1 MNYDTML
8 TDYLAVRRALGAKL
22 ERPEKLLRQFLAF
35 LDERGQEQ
43 ITLEAMIEWVRLPA
57 ADARVSPGW
66 LGMRMNAVR
75 GFAEFCRSLDK
86 TTPVPPKGLLSDGGK
101 RATPY
106 LYAAAEIDAL
116 CHAALTLRGPV
127 RQATYRTLIRLLAA
141 TGMRIGEAAGLDVA
155 DFEPGEGLLLVR
167 EAKFDRHRLLPLHP
181 STTAALREYR
191 RQIEMALPDLRT
203 AALLVSGHGTRL
215 LTVNI
220 GATFRQLVTLAGLA
234 PRSSTCRPRPHDL
247 RHSFAV
253 RTLIDWYRDGQPVEP
268 RLPLLSTYLGHTC
281 PAHTYWYLHA
291 APELMARAAARLTSY
306 QDRAQP

>member
-1 MNYDTML
+1 MNYDAML
-8 TDYLAVRRALGAKL
+8 TDYLAVRRALGVKL

-35 LDERGQEQ
+35 LDEHGRQ
-43 ITLEAMIEWVRLPA
+43 ITLESMIEWVRLPA
-57 ADARVSPGW
+57 GDGTVTPGW
-66 LGMRMNAVR
+66 LGMRLNAVR
-75 GFAEFCRSLDK
+75 GFAEFCRALDK
-86 TTPVPPKGLLSDGGK
+86 TTPVPPKGLLSQSGK

-106 LYAAAEIDAL
+106 LYADAEIDAL
-116 CHAALTLRGPV
+116 CHATATLRGPV

-141 TGMRIGEAAGLDVA
+141 TGMRIGEAAGLDAA
-155 DFEPGEGLLLVR
+155 DFDPGAGLLLVR

-181 STTAALREYR
+181 STTAALCDYR
-191 RQIEMALPDLRT
+191 RQIETDLPAPHT

-234 PRSSTCRPRPHDL
+234 PRSATCRPRPHDL

-268 RLPLLSTYLGHTC
+268 RLPLLSTYLGHTS

-291 APELMARAAARLTSY
+291 APELMAQAAARLSNY
-306 QDRAQP
+306 PNGARP